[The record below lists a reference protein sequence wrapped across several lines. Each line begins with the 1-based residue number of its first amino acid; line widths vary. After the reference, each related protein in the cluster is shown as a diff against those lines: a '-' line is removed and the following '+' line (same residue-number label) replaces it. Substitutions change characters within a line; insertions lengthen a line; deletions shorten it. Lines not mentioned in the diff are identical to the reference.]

1 MNEFG
6 IMEMV
11 MDEDIT
17 MDASE
22 KDEGAKETGTAEE
35 TGSKNEGNH

>member
-11 MDEDIT
+11 TDDDIT
-17 MDASE
+17 MDTSE
-22 KDEGAKETGTAEE
+22 KDEGAKETSTGEE

>member
-1 MNEFG
+1 
-6 IMEMV
+6 MEMV
-11 MDEDIT
+11 TDDDIT
-17 MDASE
+17 MDTSE